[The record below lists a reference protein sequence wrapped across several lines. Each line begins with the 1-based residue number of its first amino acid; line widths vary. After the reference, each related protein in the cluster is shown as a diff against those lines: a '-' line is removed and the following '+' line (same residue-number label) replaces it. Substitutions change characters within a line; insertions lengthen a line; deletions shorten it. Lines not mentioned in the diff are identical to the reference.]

1 MAIGVVSDD
10 EFDLELEKSNQSNWK
25 KATLHYEPVE
35 PSPEVITPE
44 IVETPHRGRQEND
57 VNVPDSLRQIIGETS
72 ELEGRAAAVKLA
84 KEFGIS
90 SSSVSA
96 YANGATSTKSYDTAK
111 ESIRDHINR
120 SKERISKRAR
130 RNLNLA
136 LSNITPEKLAAAKL
150 RDLSGLAKDMS
161 GIVKDMEPNVNLTE
175 AANKPQFV
183 FYSPQFK
190 KEEHFDVIVVKE

>member
-1 MAIGVVSDD
+1 M
-10 EFDLELEKSNQSNWK
+10 
-25 KATLHYEPVE
+25 
-35 PSPEVITPE
+35 
-44 IVETPHRGRQEND
+44 
-57 VNVPDSLRQIIGETS
+57 PDSLRQIIGETN
-72 ELEGRAAAVKLA
+72 EIEGREAAVKLA

-111 ESIRDHINR
+111 ASIRDHINR
-120 SKERISKRAR
+120 SKERISKKAR

-136 LSNITPEKLAAAKL
+136 LENITPEKLANAKL

-161 GIVKDMEPNVNLTE
+161 GIVKDMEPNTNSAE
-175 AANKPQFV
+175 AANKPQFI

-190 KEEHFDVIVVKE
+190 KEEHFDVIVVNE

>member
-10 EFDLELEKSNQSNWK
+10 EFDEEMNKSNSSNWS
-25 KATLHYEPVE
+25 KAIKSVP
-35 PSPEVITPE
+35 PSEIITPE
-44 IVETPHRGRQEND
+44 IVEIKHKGRQEND
-57 VNVPDSLRQIIGETS
+57 VNVPDSLRQVIGETN
-72 ELEGRAAAVKLA
+72 ELEGRKSAIALA

-96 YANGATSTKSYDTAK
+96 YANGATSTKTYDTAK
-111 ESIRDHINR
+111 SSIIDHINR
-120 SKERISKRAR
+120 SKERISKKAR

-136 LSNITPEKLAAAKL
+136 LENITPEKIAAAKL
-150 RDLSGLAKDMS
+150 RDISGIAKDMA
-161 GIVKDMEPNVNLTE
+161 GIVKDMEPNTNQTE